1 MLICFPILK
10 VLSDDFLLSQQFLF
24 IDPDQKSHAEKILG
38 VFADACR
45 IGADVHLIAFS
56 IADLEE
62 ILLNRMTRI
71 DTPLNVRRIVPE
83 LLHGFFDYLAQSGR
97 YPPAGAW
104 TGWVSALEEKYQS
117 KFRDDGS
124 VRGETFKKQYTDVN
138 RNDPCPCGSGKKF
151 KKCCMNIIS

>member
-1 MLICFPILK
+1 MFSDFKSIT
-10 VLSDDFLLSQQFLF
+10 DDFLSSQQFLF
-24 IDPDQKSHAEKILG
+24 VDPHQQPYAEKILET
-38 VFADACR
+38 FADAC
-45 IGADVHLIAFS
+45 GARTACSPETFS
-56 IADLEE
+56 IVDLEE

-71 DTPLNVRRIVPE
+71 DTPLNVRRMVPK

-124 VRGETFKKQYTDVN
+124 VRGKTFRKRYTDVN

-151 KKCCMNIIS
+151 KKCCMKIIS